1 MAAHNQI
8 PFALRPWPTGDKKP
22 QNLAEFFSRMN
33 TQPGGFRDL
42 REDDLRREMQAKQQG
57 QLNNGGTSSSDEG
70 GDEDE
75 DEDEDGAEGEA
86 AKGKTAAVAREEFL
100 RNINGASTLAMYAV
114 DTVSLLLSKES
125 PVQASTTI
133 SPGLRD
139 AVGIGTLG
147 ASKLKDPP
155 TTPAQIQNDLSVA
168 TGWRVM
174 GINNMV
180 DSVLAAAERLEKEIE
195 FETKY
200 WADVLAVSDDG
211 WTVCALPQE
220 QHTLG
225 VRFGFAES
233 APDFRN
239 NSIAPLIRN
248 DDGTIRLGVGK
259 AGGGSQRVRVTVK
272 RNSNITDQSP
282 LPERLPDDAPL
293 KDRVREARNTIFH
306 QELWYELNR
315 EARVLLAY
323 DVYYKDSAI
332 VWKQNK
338 DTEFIFTLEDLGDQ
352 DDANA
357 NYAEGVCCS
366 TAAYSLLQFLLFQ
379 SHRQS
384 YQKRTS
390 PSLAIRQADP
400 NNSTYNILRILIAR
414 FEYFRNSADFDGHLD
429 NIVYTLRQAGIST
442 ASYNVVPPPNPSAS
456 GAVQP
461 RHTPNTELLWV
472 QQLVANMQAL
482 YTITITSET
491 RLWCRSRGIPQPFIG
506 TYFFATLKHPFTD
519 NKDPPQNWLETV
531 YPPAEYYT
539 TVQEAVYYLCQAA
552 TRVLSRHLAR
562 IAAEKLADDSIQ
574 SLETISGIGIKNNKG
589 RNAGIDIEVV
599 SDRVVLTLKASWRDE
614 RASHPRTW
622 TWASDSQ
629 GVEGQSIEDVVLN
642 LMGGGP

>member
-1 MAAHNQI
+1 M
-8 PFALRPWPTGDKKP
+8 F
-22 QNLAEFFSRMN
+22 
-33 TQPGGFRDL
+33 
-42 REDDLRREMQAKQQG
+42 
-57 QLNNGGTSSSDEG
+57 
-70 GDEDE
+70 
-75 DEDEDGAEGEA
+75 
-86 AKGKTAAVAREEFL
+86 
-100 RNINGASTLAMYAV
+100 AV

-155 TTPAQIQNDLSVA
+155 TTAAQTQNDLSIA

-195 FETKY
+195 NETKY

-248 DDGTIRLGVGK
+248 DDGTVRLGVGK

-272 RNSNITDQSP
+272 RHNIITDQSP
-282 LPERLPDDAPL
+282 LSARIPDDAPL

-323 DVYYKDSAI
+323 EVYYKDSAI
-332 VWKQNK
+332 IWKQNK
-338 DTEFIFTLEDLGDQ
+338 DTQFILTLEDLGDQ

-357 NYAEGVCCS
+357 NCSEGICCS

-379 SHRQS
+379 SHRQG

-390 PSLAIRQADP
+390 PSLAVRQADP

-414 FEYFRNSADFDGHLD
+414 FEFFRNSADFDSYLED
-429 NIVYTLRQAGIST
+429 ILYILRQAGIST
-442 ASYNVVPPPNPSAS
+442 ASYSVVPPPNPSAS
-456 GAVQP
+456 GVVQP

-472 QQLVANMQAL
+472 QQLIANMQAL
-482 YTITITSET
+482 YTITITPET
-491 RLWCRSRGIPQPFIG
+491 RIWYRSRGVFQPFIG
-506 TYFFATLKHPFTD
+506 TYFIATLKHPFTD
-519 NKDPPQNWLETV
+519 NKDVPPNWLETA
-531 YPPAEYYT
+531 YPPADYYT
-539 TVQEAVYYLCQAA
+539 SVQEAVYYLCQAA
-552 TRVLSRHLAR
+552 ARALSQHLAR
-562 IAAEKLADDSIQ
+562 TAAENLADDSIQ
-574 SLETISGIGIKNNKG
+574 WSETISGIGIRNSKG
-589 RNAGIDIEVV
+589 KNAGVDIDVV
-599 SDRVVLTLKASWRDE
+599 NGKIVLTLKASLQDE
-614 RASHPRTW
+614 RASHPRSWTW
-622 TWASDSQ
+622 TSDSQ
-629 GVEGQSIEDVVLN
+629 SAEGQSIEDVVLK
-642 LMGGGP
+642 LMGGSV